1 LIAFLARFAV
11 KKKDIV
17 APSSNERE
25 MQLVIFQGQTET
37 SNTTPTEQERVEPE
51 PPIIEDV
58 ENNDDFES
66 VRLNRTTSSE
76 DNDSDDTYIY
86 GIEHDP
92 GLMTPI
98 SSYSINNQDA
108 VTRAYIALGPCRPKM
123 KKDDFP
129 QHECGGMCRFLPK
142 WFSEFCRLE
151 YSVDKDVAYCFVC
164 YLFKDN
170 NKFPGGDAFV
180 NEGFRNWNVKARLLK
195 GWCC

>member
-1 LIAFLARFAV
+1 
-11 KKKDIV
+11 
-17 APSSNERE
+17 

-129 QHECGGMCRFLPK
+129 QHECG
-142 WFSEFCRLE
+142 
-151 YSVDKDVAYCFVC
+151 
-164 YLFKDN
+164 DN